1 MFIKNL
7 KKILLIVTIAIAIYL
22 LPLQIITLTTEY
34 EVIRNINQLPESD
47 AILIFGTVVRNDEI
61 SPLLKERLEAGEEI
75 YHHNKK
81 QFQTTSNIVVS
92 NTENATNTMAEYL
105 YKKNISSRFIEL
117 DTQAEKTPDTCRYE
131 KQQHPNNRKV
141 IFVSQS
147 FHLPRLIY
155 QCKKLNVDGI
165 AFPAENVR
173 TNNQSEYSLFTKTIV
188 RTQRYFREAGLT
200 WLAVLNIYK

>member
-1 MFIKNL
+1 MKKF
-7 KKILLIVTIAIAIYL
+7 KKILLAIAVVIAIYL
-22 LPLQIITLTTEY
+22 LPIQIITLTTEHK
-34 EVIRNINQLPESD
+34 IIQNISELPESD
-47 AILIFGTVVRNDEI
+47 AIIVFGTVVRNSQV
-61 SPLLKERLEAGEEI
+61 SPLLKERLEAGKEI
-75 YHHNKK
+75 YRFNRK
-81 QFQTTSNIVVS
+81 QFESTPKIVVS
-92 NTENATNTMAEYL
+92 NEGVATGTMTEYL
-105 YKKNISSRFIEL
+105 HKENIPLKFIEI